1 MSWTPPG
8 ASAGHEARQRR
19 PRHPDEDRDLL
30 RRLTVYVG
38 IAAIGLNGVLFL
50 QAAAGWFGSGD
61 PGSAIVSLIAGIFPG
76 SGVAAPGTNPSP
88 APGAT
93 PIAVSGGS

>member
-1 MSWTPPG
+1 MSWRSEANADGLQRPG
-8 ASAGHEARQRR
+8 RR
-19 PRHPDEDRDLL
+19 RHPAEDRQLL
-30 RRLTVYVG
+30 RRLTIYVA
-38 IAAIGLNGVLFL
+38 IAATGLNAALFL

-76 SGVAAPGTNPSP
+76 SSVAVPNTTPSP

>member
-1 MSWTPPG
+1 LSWHPEAG
-8 ASAGHEARQRR
+8 AGGDAR
-19 PRHPDEDRDLL
+19 PRRRRHPEEERALL
-30 RRLTVYVG
+30 RRLTVYVA
-38 IAAIGLNGVLFL
+38 IAAVGLNAILFL
-50 QAAAGWFGSGD
+50 QSAAGWFGSGD

-76 SGVAAPGTNPSP
+76 SNLRAPDTAPSP